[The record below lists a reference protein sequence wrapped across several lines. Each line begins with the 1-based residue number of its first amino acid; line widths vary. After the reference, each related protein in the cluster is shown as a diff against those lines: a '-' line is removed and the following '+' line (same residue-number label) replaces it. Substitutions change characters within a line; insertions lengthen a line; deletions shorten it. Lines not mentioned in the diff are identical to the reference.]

1 MGRFQSKDVM
11 QDSAM
16 QSSARP
22 GRWLALA
29 AAVLAVCQPGCQLQ
43 QPYPFDPR
51 QLQEVQREAGRGNEK
66 SELRPL
72 PTTMRFNPDGTPV
85 DPNFDPN
92 AVPQPNTRRDPPD
105 QTPVVRLT
113 LQEVVRRAVMNN
125 KDIQAAGFGPGI
137 EGARVVEAEARFD
150 PSFFSNAGVDKTD
163 QISPGQTFRQ
173 FAPSDPFEDDAEVF
187 TIQSG
192 LRQVLETGAQV
203 EARYQLQQTDQD
215 PVRSN
220 PNPYNEAELV
230 LQLTQP
236 LLRDFG
242 TRVNR
247 ARIVIARN
255 NQRISLLEFRRTA
268 EDQLTELETR
278 YWQLVSAEREVR
290 IQEELLDMTIKTAEI
305 LFKRLGQDVTRVQVS
320 QANAS
325 VENRRAVL
333 VRARA
338 NVKTLSDQVKQ
349 LMNDNDF
356 PVASRTL
363 VLPASTPIEEPVVFD
378 PSELIDVAMEHRTEL
393 AQQQLRVN
401 NATETFEAAR
411 NNTLPQLNFVGSV
424 TSQGLDDDFRS
435 GMSQQ
440 SDFRNIGYTAGLQFE
455 VPLGN
460 REARA
465 IYRRTLLTRSQ
476 EIARYQSLIDQVA
489 LDVKNQHREVE
500 TTWNEVLATRDARFA
515 NFDSLRA
522 IEQREQANEPLTPTF
537 VQLKLDTQERLAQAA
552 LAEVNAISSYNT
564 AIARLERAKG
574 TLLRYYNIVLEEQGL
589 KQQFPT
595 GTPKKKK

>member
-1 MGRFQSKDVM
+1 MGQFESTHFGRATRAA
-11 QDSAM
+11 AM
-16 QSSARP
+16 
-22 GRWLALA
+22 LA
-29 AAVLAVCQPGCQLQ
+29 AAVSVMVIGGCQLQ
-43 QPYPFDPR
+43 QPYPFDPQR
-51 QLQEVQREAGRGNEK
+51 LQQSERDAATTLQK
-66 SELRPL
+66 SDLRPL
-72 PTTMRFNPDGTPV
+72 PTTMRYGKDGV
-85 DPNFDPN
+85 IQDPL
-92 AVPQPNTRRDPPD
+92 AVPEPNTQRDPPD
-105 QTPVVRLT
+105 ETPVVRLT
-113 LQEVVRRAVMNN
+113 LQDVVTRAVKNN
-125 KDIQAAGFGPGI
+125 KEIQAAGFGPGI
-137 EGARVVEAEARFD
+137 EGARVIEAEARFD

-163 QISPGQTFRQ
+163 QISPGQTFQQ

-215 PVRSN
+215 PIRAN
-220 PNPYNEAELV
+220 PNPYNTAELV
-230 LQLTQP
+230 LQITQP

-268 EDQLTELETR
+268 EEQLTELETR
-278 YWQLVSAEREVR
+278 YWQLVGAEREVR
-290 IQEELLDMTIKTAEI
+290 IQEELLEMTIKTAEI
-305 LFKRLGQDVTRVQVS
+305 LYKRLGQDVTRVQVS

-333 VRARA
+333 VRAKA
-338 NVKTLSDQVKQ
+338 NVKTLSDQLKQ
-349 LMNDNDF
+349 LMNDDDF
-356 PVASRTL
+356 PVASPTL
-363 VLPASTPIEEPVVFD
+363 VLPGSTPLEEPVIFD
-378 PSELIDVAMEHRTEL
+378 RNELINTALEHRTEL
-393 AQQQLRVN
+393 AQQQLRVD

-411 NNTLPQLNFVGSV
+411 NNTLPQLNFVGSL

-435 GMSQQ
+435 GVAAQ
-440 SDFRNIGYTAGLQFE
+440 SDYRNIGYTAGLQFE

-476 EIARYQSLIDQVA
+476 EISRYSGLVDQVV
-489 LDVKNQHREVE
+489 LDVQNQHREVE
-500 TTWNEVLATRDARFA
+500 TTWNEVIATRDARFA

-522 IEQREQANEPLTPTF
+522 IEQREAANEPLTPTF

-552 LAEVNAISSYNT
+552 IAEVNAISNYNS
-564 AIARLERAKG
+564 AILRLERAKG
-574 TLLRYYNIVLEEQGL
+574 TLLRYYNITLEEQGL
-589 KQQFPT
+589 AAQYPG
-595 GTPKKKK
+595 GTPKRPAKSGAR